1 MEWTI
6 GGPYPDTLPY
16 PALCIGCP
24 PSACPLRESW
34 AAETDGLMDEFEL
47 TGRVVEA
54 PGQQSMADAAS
65 CMPVLSVLAC
75 NDTNL
80 LFWTEDGMHS
90 MS

>member
-1 MEWTI
+1 MERTI
-6 GGPYPDTLPY
+6 GGPYPYPTQPY
-16 PALCIGCP
+16 VSGVCP
-24 PSACPLRESW
+24 PAACPLR

-75 NDTNL
+75 NNTNL